1 MWWSSARFAFAVV
14 LALAMVGCGFQLR
27 GRADLPFET
36 LYIDGANPALVG
48 DLQRAVTSGSRT
60 RIVASPGEAEAV
72 LQIGGEGR
80 EKRILS
86 LSGAGRVREFLL
98 VYHVAF
104 RVIDREGRPMLA
116 EQQIE
121 LRRDMTYDDAL
132 VLAKATEEEMLYRD
146 MQVDVVF
153 QIMRRLNAARPA
165 PPPEPED

>member
-1 MWWSSARFAFAVV
+1 MWWSNAR
-14 LALAMVGCGFQLR
+14 LALAVLLALALAGCGFQLR

-36 LYIDGANPALVG
+36 LYIEGASPALVG
-48 DLQRAVTSGSRT
+48 DLQRAVASGSRT
-60 RIVASPGEAEAV
+60 RIVAGPGEAEAV
-72 LQIGGEGR
+72 LQIGSEGR

-98 VYHVAF
+98 VYRIAF
-104 RVIDREGRPMLA
+104 RVIDRQNRPMLE

-146 MQVDVVF
+146 MQIDVVS

-165 PPPEPED
+165 PPAESED